1 MALHSIIN
9 KRLLAFALRATRK
22 GLQMEK
28 NSSQREQI
36 LIAARRLFSKN
47 GYHGTTIRQIADAR
61 GILSGSLYTHITSKE
76 DLLFEIAEEGA
87 NAFVQAIGHVTHSSL
102 DSAEK
107 LRAGLA
113 AHIRVISNHLDA
125 AKVFFHEWQ
134 ALTGQRRAVIQ
145 AKRDAYEAAWQAIL
159 DEGVANGTFQLRDP
173 KFARLLVL
181 SVGNW
186 VYHWYQPEGGLSPE
200 AIADRFGD
208 VILFGLMDSKERGED
223 V

>member
-1 MALHSIIN
+1 
-9 KRLLAFALRATRK
+9 
-22 GLQMEK
+22 MEK

-47 GYHGTTIRQIADAR
+47 GYHGTTIRQIAEAR
-61 GILSGSLYTHITSKE
+61 GILSGSLYTHIASKE
-76 DLLFEIAEEGA
+76 DLLFEIAEDGA
-87 NAFVQAIGHVTHSSL
+87 NAFVEAISQVLSSNL
-102 DSAEK
+102 PPDEK

-125 AKVFFHEWQ
+125 AKVFFHEWH
-134 ALTGQRRAVIQ
+134 ALSEQRKCLIQ
-145 AKRDAYEAAWQAIL
+145 GKRDSYEAAWKAIL
-159 DEGVANGTFQLRDP
+159 EEGIADGTFHIADP

-186 VYHWYQPEGGLSPE
+186 VYQWYQPHEGLSPE

-208 VILFGLMDSKERGED
+208 VILRGLSNPYGRGD
-223 V
+223 GT